1 MNPITQRSTI
11 PAAQNGNLAQLK
23 TSPKKPAANMELANA
38 DKHAH
43 DRLVFLM
50 ANFMVWRLIPA

>member
-1 MNPITQRSTI
+1 M
-11 PAAQNGNLAQLK
+11 PAAQNGNLAQPK
-23 TSPKKPAANMELANA
+23 ISPKKPAANMELANA

-50 ANFMVWRLIPA
+50 ANFMVWRLIPAELLTR